1 MPAVNVS
8 TSRLGSLPR
17 APPPHRNFEFGDP
30 SLQRADLL
38 AAAPPRA
45 QEMDAT
51 SHQHRRIR
59 RTPAMNPAEVALLA
73 ASPSRARFFYQYP
86 LAAAMVC
93 QQVAYTSPRSSAL
106 PKRRTPRSLS
116 LSLEVAAL
124 RNELAE
130 LRALVQPAVAAAAA
144 PPSYVSP
151 EAKEAEEAFNPFP
164 PAEKMDFGEMACSLV
179 GRAWNSSKCANFRA
193 CTRRFLDVIPEYG
206 AQTESQAML
215 KPWAGRHASRELSVR
230 SAHFGAR
237 AARSPTCA
245 LATPYRPPIAR
256 EAVICA
262 LGVLP
267 TSC

>member
-1 MPAVNVS
+1 MCAAKGRPGHFLVVLPLLRAEIAISRPFNCS
-8 TSRLGSLPR
+8 TRTTTYLQLSNEPKIVECGRGYSELCEFRPSGPR
-17 APPPHRNFEFGDP
+17 GH
-30 SLQRADLL
+30 L
-38 AAAPPRA
+38 AAEFTNGSPFGGFLSGKDAILSFCCAFHIKSPHLEPLNRSDRSNS
-45 QEMDAT
+45 EM
-51 SHQHRRIR
+51 SP
-59 RTPAMNPAEVALLA
+59 TPL
-73 ASPSRARFFYQYP
+73 
-86 LAAAMVC
+86 
-93 QQVAYTSPRSSAL
+93 
-106 PKRRTPRSLS
+106 
-116 LSLEVAAL
+116 
-124 RNELAE
+124 
-130 LRALVQPAVAAAAA
+130 
-144 PPSYVSP
+144 
-151 EAKEAEEAFNPFP
+151 NPFP
-164 PAEKMDFGEMACSLV
+164 PTEKLDFGEMACSLV
-179 GRAWNSSKCANFRA
+179 GRAWNSSKYANFRA